1 MEIGQAL
8 KSIRKN
14 LHLSQTEM
22 AGNVLTKSYYSKIER
37 GIHEINASDLI
48 KILMLHQID
57 INDFFASL
65 GVKDDKMS
73 KDQWMSAIRQA
84 YYKQDIA
91 RIKQLEKEVGNVKA
105 DDHTLQVLQAI
116 ATIVRLQVDKKKD
129 LTIEQKDDIKAL
141 IFETN
146 DWNEDSLEL
155 FSMSFSFW
163 KDSEREELIRSIL
176 KKYAHIQKFSQRL
189 QNLVSAIL
197 VNYLSF
203 SIRNREINKRETIRK
218 IFTMLDSLPQL
229 PDNCFAKIMSSYYQA
244 YFLKDD
250 RKIQDIIDF
259 LRNNKMNEIA
269 EVIKVSI

>member
-116 ATIVRLQVDKKKD
+116 ATIVRLQVNKKKD